1 MAAHLQEA
9 AIVETAFADEDRLH
23 RRLHVVVNATPA
35 GPLEQRKR
43 PVVGVKHHLLRLA
56 RIGPNEQHPTVT
68 KPDVRRLHDYR
79 DPAQQDHFVAPIKLV
94 GFSGRKAQR
103 DVSRA
108 RRLSALLAPAPRIAT
123 NRIVAAGIAEATKLL
138 EQSDQRQSFPRRLA
152 LVRRK
157 QSVKFGTPGAHLRK
171 LLRLPLVPELRRLGT
186 DDLPDHLAR
195 YAKFPAD
202 RLDRLTMNKI
212 GATDLRNRLHHQHPN
227 LGFHDVMEATVDPC
241 PGVPIGCR
249 LPRIRGPYSM
259 PKHIQP
265 APFNGELQAGLYS
278 AGVPLSPNRNGP
290 LIFST

>member
-1 MAAHLQEA
+1 
-9 AIVETAFADEDRLH
+9 
-23 RRLHVVVNATPA
+23 
-35 GPLEQRKR
+35 
-43 PVVGVKHHLLRLA
+43 
-56 RIGPNEQHPTVT
+56 
-68 KPDVRRLHDYR
+68 
-79 DPAQQDHFVAPIKLV
+79 
-94 GFSGRKAQR
+94 
-103 DVSRA
+103 
-108 RRLSALLAPAPRIAT
+108 RIAT

-171 LLRLPLVPELRRLGT
+171 WLRLPLVPELRRLGT

-212 GATDLRNRLHHQHPN
+212 GATDTRNRIHTQHPN

-259 PKHIQP
+259 PKHKLREDRTDASRINETWAMDFVHDQL
-265 APFNGELQAGLYS
+265 ATGRKIRVLTIVDTFS
-278 AGVPLSPNRNGP
+278 RFSPTVDPRFGDRDGDVVLTLERICKAVGFP
-290 LIFST
+290 KTIRVDQGSEFVSRDLDIWAYQKG